1 MSNVEMFIAAHL
13 PLFFAAAIYRC
24 YLSPIFI
31 ANISANRL
39 NQSSGEASTGIS
51 FGTTFCP
58 VDKQYTS

>member
-13 PLFFAAAIYRC
+13 PLLFIADF
-24 YLSPIFI
+24 LSPIFI
-31 ANISANRL
+31 ANISADRL
-39 NQSSGEASTGIS
+39 NQSSGEGSTGIS